1 MRIAY
6 WDTNDPE
13 MYFDNPNLRWGSP
26 SYLLEP
32 GDPGY
37 VPPTIPATET
47 KTKAKRMK
55 HNSYYP
61 TKLADQI
68 LWLVNF
74 NLKLASGLASIWWT
88 ALG

>member
-6 WDTNDPE
+6 WDANDPE

-37 VPPTIPATET
+37 VPVSPVNPQTKQ
-47 KTKAKRMK
+47 KTKK
-55 HNSYYP
+55 
-61 TKLADQI
+61 KLIEKPLQACST
-68 LWLVNF
+68 LNTVNGPF
-74 NLKLASGLASIWWT
+74 YF
-88 ALG
+88 